1 MKKECRMKNML
12 NEIYGLL
19 DEARKS
25 LDEGVDRQYV
35 KGIIVAA
42 MMKLDMEE

>member
-1 MKKECRMKNML
+1 MKKQCRMKNVL